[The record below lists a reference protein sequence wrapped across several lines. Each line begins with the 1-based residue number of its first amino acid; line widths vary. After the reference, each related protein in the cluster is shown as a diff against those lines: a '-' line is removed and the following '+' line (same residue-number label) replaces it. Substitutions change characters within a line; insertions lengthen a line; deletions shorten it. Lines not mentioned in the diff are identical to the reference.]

1 MRARDSGR
9 LTSARATPGTAAT
22 ARSTRRTHAAQVMPR
37 TGRSIVVSA
46 MRCYRRPV
54 ITTLR
59 ITGMT
64 CNGCVRHV
72 DQALRGVPGVSSVE
86 VSLANGTAKVVHDE
100 SAALPAMVAAVES
113 AGYEAA
119 A

>member
-1 MRARDSGR
+1 
-9 LTSARATPGTAAT
+9 
-22 ARSTRRTHAAQVMPR
+22 
-37 TGRSIVVSA
+37 
-46 MRCYRRPV
+46 MRCYRDDV
-54 ITTLR
+54 VTTLR

-72 DQALRGVPGVSSVE
+72 DKALRAVPGVSNVQ
-86 VSLANGTAKVVHDE
+86 VSLPDATAKVVHED
-100 SAALPAMVAAVES
+100 SAQISAMIAAVES

>member
-1 MRARDSGR
+1 
-9 LTSARATPGTAAT
+9 
-22 ARSTRRTHAAQVMPR
+22 
-37 TGRSIVVSA
+37 
-46 MRCYRRPV
+46 V

-64 CNGCVRHV
+64 CNGCVKHV
-72 DQALRGVPGVSSVE
+72 DKALREVPGVTAVE
-86 VSLANGTAKVVHDE
+86 VSLPTATAKVVHEE
-100 SAALPAMVAAVES
+100 SAQISALLAAVES

>member
-1 MRARDSGR
+1 M
-9 LTSARATPGTAAT
+9 
-22 ARSTRRTHAAQVMPR
+22 
-37 TGRSIVVSA
+37 
-46 MRCYRRPV
+46 

-72 DQALRGVPGVSSVE
+72 GKALKEVPGVTAVD
-86 VSLANGTAKVVHDE
+86 VSLPDGTAKVVHDE
-100 SAALPAMVAAVES
+100 STQISAMVAAVES

-119 A
+119 AGSAA